1 MPPSQ
6 PPSQP
11 SGDTQHGETEPGADQ
26 SVRVSRRGNLL
37 VLGAGSVL
45 LLAAAGVLT
54 HLFSTRARD
63 AVVEAETIDLASPI
77 NGEIDQLLV
86 DVGRSVRPGQQL
98 ARIEST
104 RASDG
109 DLARLRTALTT
120 ARSSIDKTS
129 QELEVVKQQ
138 EARFARDASDQR
150 QLATARERNQLAQI
164 QAELVREQQELAF
177 SQRDLQRQEQL
188 FRAGAVAE
196 MVVDRA
202 RTTMLA
208 NQRQLDAIRARLR
221 AADNQLQAAQRDLS
235 LERTRGNI
243 DPTPR
248 LEETELKRKL
258 LESELLT
265 QQKRVQG
272 LEAEFRSAERQL
284 SQYST
289 AWISAP
295 LQAVVWRLLAHAGD
309 DVKAQQ
315 KVIRLIDCKQRWL
328 TTTVSERMLKRLQIG
343 TRARIDLNG
352 EALDLNGSVA
362 LIRSGMG
369 RLGELNAD
377 PTPLLPGQKPFSQVR
392 VRILNDVPAPPEKLC
407 FVGYGARVIFQ

>member
-1 MPPSQ
+1 MS
-6 PPSQP
+6 
-11 SGDTQHGETEPGADQ
+11 
-26 SVRVSRRGNLL
+26 VSRRGNLL
-37 VLGAGSVL
+37 VIGAGSVL
-45 LLAAAGVLT
+45 LVAAAGVLT

-77 NGEIDQLLV
+77 NGEIAEMLV
-86 DVGRSVRPGQQL
+86 KVGGTVAPGQQL
-98 ARIEST
+98 ARVEST

-109 DLARLRTALTT
+109 DLVRLRTALST
-120 ARSSIDKTS
+120 ARSSLDKTRD
-129 QELEVVKQQ
+129 ELLVVKQQ

-150 QLATARERNQLAQI
+150 QLASARERNQLALI
-164 QAELVREQQELAF
+164 QAELKREQQELAF
-177 SQRDLQRQEQL
+177 SQRDVQRQEQL
-188 FRAGAVAE
+188 FRAGAVAAL
-196 MVVDRA
+196 VVDRA

-208 NQRQLDAIRARLR
+208 NQQQVAAARARLQ
-221 AADNQLQAAQRDLS
+221 AATNQLRATERDLN
-235 LERTRGNI
+235 LDRTRGNI

-258 LESELLT
+258 LESEART

-272 LEAEFRSAERQL
+272 LEAEYRSAESQLNRYRQ
-284 SQYST
+284 

-295 LQAVVWRLLAHAGD
+295 LQAVVWRLLAHTGD

-315 KVIRLIDCKQRWL
+315 KVVRLIDCTERWL
-328 TTTVSERMLKRLQIG
+328 TTTVSESMLKRLKIG
-343 TRARIDLNG
+343 TPARIDLNG
-352 EALDLNGSVA
+352 EALDLNGSVT

-369 RLGELNAD
+369 RLGELHAD
-377 PTPLLPGQKPFSQVR
+377 PTPLQPGQKPLSQVR

>member
-1 MPPSQ
+1 M
-6 PPSQP
+6 
-11 SGDTQHGETEPGADQ
+11 T
-26 SVRVSRRGNLL
+26 VSRRGNLL
-37 VLGAGSVL
+37 VIGAGSVL
-45 LLAAAGVLT
+45 LVAAAGVLT

-77 NGEIDQLLV
+77 NGEIAEMLV
-86 DVGRSVRPGQQL
+86 KVGGTVAPGQQL
-98 ARIEST
+98 ARVEST

-109 DLARLRTALTT
+109 DLVRLRTALST
-120 ARSSIDKTS
+120 ARSSLDKTRD
-129 QELEVVKQQ
+129 ELLVVKQQ

-150 QLATARERNQLAQI
+150 QLASARERNQLALI
-164 QAELVREQQELAF
+164 QAELKREQQELAF
-177 SQRDLQRQEQL
+177 SQRDVQRQEQL
-188 FRAGAVAE
+188 FRAGAVAAL
-196 MVVDRA
+196 VVDRA

-208 NQRQLDAIRARLR
+208 NQQQVAAARARLQ
-221 AADNQLQAAQRDLS
+221 AATNQLRATERDLN
-235 LERTRGNI
+235 LDRTRGNI

-258 LESELLT
+258 LESEART

-272 LEAEFRSAERQL
+272 LEAEYRSAESQLNRYRQ
-284 SQYST
+284 

-295 LQAVVWRLLAHAGD
+295 LQAVVWRLLAHTGD

-315 KVIRLIDCKQRWL
+315 KVVRLIDCTERWL
-328 TTTVSERMLKRLQIG
+328 TTTVSESMLKRLKIG
-343 TRARIDLNG
+343 TPARIDLNG
-352 EALDLNGSVA
+352 EALDLNGSVT

-369 RLGELNAD
+369 RLGELHAD
-377 PTPLLPGQKPFSQVR
+377 PTPLQPGQKPLSQVR

>member
-1 MPPSQ
+1 MAASPPS
-6 PPSQP
+6 P
-11 SGDTQHGETEPGADQ
+11 EPGTEA
-26 SVRVSRRGNLL
+26 RVQVSKRGNLL
-37 VLGAGSVL
+37 VIGVGSVL

-77 NGEIDQLLV
+77 NGEIEQLSV
-86 DVGRSVRPGQQL
+86 NVGGTVSAGQQL
-98 ARIEST
+98 ALVESS

-109 DLARLRTALTT
+109 DLTRLQTALNT
-120 ARSSIDKTS
+120 ARSTLDKTR
-129 QELEVVKQQ
+129 QELLVVKQQ
-138 EARFARDASDQR
+138 EARFMRDARDQR
-150 QLATARERNQLAQI
+150 QLATARERNQLARI
-164 QAELVREQQELAF
+164 QAELRRETQELAF
-177 SQRDLQRQEQL
+177 SERDVQRQEQL
-188 FRAGAVAE
+188 FRAGAVAAQ
-196 MVVDRA
+196 VVDRA

-208 NQRQLDAIRARLR
+208 NQQQVAAAQARLQ
-221 AADNQLQAAQRDLS
+221 AATNQLQAAERDLN
-235 LERTRGNI
+235 LDRTRGNI

-258 LESELLT
+258 LESEART
-265 QQKRVQG
+265 QEKRVQG
-272 LEAEFRSAERQL
+272 LEAEYRSAESQL
-284 SQYST
+284 NRYRR
-289 AWISAP
+289 AWITAP

-315 KVIRLIDCKQRWL
+315 KVIRLIDCRERWL
-328 TTTVSERMLKRLQIG
+328 TTTVSESMLKRLKIG

-352 EALDLNGSVA
+352 EELDLNGSVV

-377 PTPLLPGQKPFSQVR
+377 PTPLQPGQKPLSQVR
-392 VRILNDVPAPPEKLC
+392 VRILNDVPAPPQKLC